1 MVEDVGFTSQSRGG
15 CCQTKE
21 ALVVLVKLK
30 FTGFQYLI
38 NMSCSRT
45 TSVFQ
50 EAYNHSRQKTL
61 ILKMIDSLSLSSYQ
75 GKSFE
80 DVLSSITNVAK
91 QFPGIGKLGI
101 YDIASGI
108 SRYNAIPVER
118 VYIIGDGPKRAA
130 KQLNLPLNKYSCGSR
145 SYLYAEIPDV
155 LTALETMNIS
165 VDSTKKSDGDYLET
179 FLCVWQKTQPGASL
193 SKKTTCS

>member
-1 MVEDVGFTSQSRGG
+1 M
-15 CCQTKE
+15 
-21 ALVVLVKLK
+21 LVKLK
-30 FTGFQYLI
+30 FTEFQYLI
-38 NMSCSRT
+38 PMSCSPT

-91 QFPGIGKLGI
+91 QFPGIGILGI

-108 SRYNAIPVER
+108 SRYNAIPVKR

-130 KQLNLPLNKYSCGSR
+130 KLLNLPLKTHTCSSRKYT
-145 SYLYAEIPDV
+145 YVEIPVV
-155 LTALETMNIS
+155 LEALEKKGIS
-165 VDSTKKSDGDYLET
+165 IESRKKQDGDFLET
-179 FLCVWQKTQPGASL
+179 FLCVWQKTQKIEQTLIQKEENDRTQNTLCGDC
-193 SKKTTCS
+193 KG